1 MNIKIRECP
10 FKIENEFYNYENLI
24 NEEVL
29 IKEGYYYIIFQYDG
43 TSNLKNFKKDV
54 LKSLEYIEFIS
65 TKNQTIKLN
74 KGTAVLLRKEIS
86 NNDINKN
93 HYFFGSL
100 KKDAY
105 FVNKP
110 WGYEYWITGKN
121 PMNELVLKFIHIKKG
136 TKTSLQVHQEKF
148 ESNFLV
154 EGEAILSYSKESFTI
169 KKDYIIDQIK
179 INEKSVIDVSPLGIH
194 QLESLSDIYLLESS
208 TNHLDDVI
216 RLKDDSGRG
225 DGKIESEH
233 QNS

>member
-1 MNIKIRECP
+1 MNIKIRKCP
-10 FKIENEFYNYENLI
+10 FKIKNEFYNYENLL
-24 NEEVL
+24 NEEVSL
-29 IKEGYYYIIFQYDG
+29 KEGFYYLIFQYDG
-43 TSNLKNFKKDV
+43 NSSLKNFKTDI
-54 LKSLEYIEFIS
+54 LKSSEYIEFIS
-65 TKNQTIKLN
+65 SKNQTIKLN
-74 KGTAVLLRKEIS
+74 SGTAVLLSKEILNKDLS
-86 NNDINKN
+86 KN
-93 HYFFGSL
+93 HYQFGSL

-110 WGYEYWITGKN
+110 WGYEYWITGEN
-121 PMNELVLKFIHIKKG
+121 PINELVLKFIHIKKG

-169 KKDYIIDQIK
+169 KKDYIIDKIQ

-194 QLESLSDIYLLESS
+194 QLESISDIYLLESS

-216 RLKDDSGRG
+216 RLIDDSGRG